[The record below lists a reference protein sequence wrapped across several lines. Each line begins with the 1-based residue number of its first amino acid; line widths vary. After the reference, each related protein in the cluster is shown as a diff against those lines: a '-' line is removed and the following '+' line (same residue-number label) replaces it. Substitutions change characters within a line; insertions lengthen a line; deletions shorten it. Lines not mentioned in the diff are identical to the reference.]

1 MQDKEQA
8 DIPGLESI
16 KVEVELGV
24 SCMLGRQEENF
35 LSLISSALVLC

>member
-1 MQDKEQA
+1 MACLLND
-8 DIPGLESI
+8 DTWLPFLSL
-16 KVEVELGV
+16 EVELGV